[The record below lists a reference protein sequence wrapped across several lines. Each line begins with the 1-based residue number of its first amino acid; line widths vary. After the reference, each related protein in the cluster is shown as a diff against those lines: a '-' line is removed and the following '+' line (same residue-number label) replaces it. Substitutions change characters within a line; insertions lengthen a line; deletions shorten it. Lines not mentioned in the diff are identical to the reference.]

1 MVTVISADVVFGGRL
16 GGGGGFGGSSFYSA
30 PGFSGSSGSFGGGG
44 FGGRPSSSYGAPGFS
59 GYSGGGSDGGQ
70 PTPYNFHYAVRDAV
84 SGNDYKQQES
94 SDGHTVQ
101 GEYRVRL
108 PDGRNQIV
116 RYRADDATG
125 FNADVQYEGE
135 PSYPSGGGGGYGGFG
150 GHGAT
155 SNTYLPPRYK

>member
-1 MVTVISADVVFGGRL
+1 MKNALWKFHNVCVASSLFGL
-16 GGGGGFGGSSFYSA
+16 NPPLIPF
-30 PGFSGSSGSFGGGG
+30 FSHTLVHVSVS
-44 FGGRPSSSYGAPGFS
+44 
-59 GYSGGGSDGGQ
+59 Q
-70 PTPYNFHYAVRDAV
+70 PTPYNFHYAVIDAA

-94 SDGHTVQ
+94 SDGRTVQ

-150 GHGAT
+150 GHGGT
-155 SNTYLPPRYK
+155 SSAYLPPRYK

>member
-1 MVTVISADVVFGGRL
+1 MFSDQCTH
-16 GGGGGFGGSSFYSA
+16 GSSTMCVCCFVFVSTKHTSHTFLLSNICLRFCPA
-30 PGFSGSSGSFGGGG
+30 
-44 FGGRPSSSYGAPGFS
+44 
-59 GYSGGGSDGGQ
+59 Q
-70 PTPYNFHYAVRDAV
+70 PTPYNFHYAVRDAA

-94 SDGHTVQ
+94 SDGRSVQ

-116 RYRADDATG
+116 RYKADDATG

-150 GHGAT
+150 GHGGT
-155 SNTYLPPRYK
+155 SSTYLPPRYK

>member
-1 MVTVISADVVFGGRL
+1 VI
-16 GGGGGFGGSSFYSA
+16 
-30 PGFSGSSGSFGGGG
+30 
-44 FGGRPSSSYGAPGFS
+44 
-59 GYSGGGSDGGQ
+59 
-70 PTPYNFHYAVRDAV
+70 DAI

-135 PSYPSGGGGGYGGFG
+135 PSYPSGGGRGYGGFG
-150 GHGAT
+150 GHGGT
-155 SNTYLPPRYK
+155 SNAYIPPRYK